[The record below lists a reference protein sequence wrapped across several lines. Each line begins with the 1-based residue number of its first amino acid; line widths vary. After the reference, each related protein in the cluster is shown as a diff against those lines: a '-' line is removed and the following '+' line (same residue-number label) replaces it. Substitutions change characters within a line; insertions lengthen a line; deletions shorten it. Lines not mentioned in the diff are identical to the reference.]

1 MVLALYGRVNEG
13 KSALIISVHA
23 IHTAVIYTVQYRR
36 PFNVKEIVYL
46 FRRVGSC
53 ETDQVVNKLGWA
65 KTVSNEWLVVVNT
78 NEYPQEVRTVYCK

>member
-1 MVLALYGRVNEG
+1 MNLNMSHE
-13 KSALIISVHA
+13 H
-23 IHTAVIYTVQYRR
+23 
-36 PFNVKEIVYL
+36 NVTFKFQIV

-53 ETDQVVNKLGWA
+53 TTDQVVNKLGWA